1 LGVWKVL
8 TEKMWDAIVEQRL
21 ELHKLLQQLSPEQW
35 RTPSLCQGWSVQ
47 DVAAH
52 VISAPQLGASSMIKL
67 MPSMLRHGYNGMT
80 LRDGQARGSAST
92 PAILEQYEQFA
103 SIRRGPWMVNVK
115 ETLTDTLVHFQDL
128 ARPLG
133 IEHTMPAEAA
143 VVVAQRLERT
153 GLMLGSRKVLRS
165 VSMIATDINFE
176 SGIGEPVIGPISELV
191 MLRAGRSPRWDTL
204 AGPGVATVRELR
216 EKRAAKAGDIET

>member
-1 LGVWKVL
+1 ML
-8 TEKMWDAIVEQRL
+8 TEKMWDVIVEQRA
-21 ELHKLLQQLSPEQW
+21 ELHKILQQLSPEQW

-52 VISAPQLGASSMIKL
+52 VISAPQLDATAMLKL
-67 MPSMLRHGYNGMT
+67 MPSLLRHGYNGMT
-80 LRDGQARGSAST
+80 LRDGQARGSAGT

-103 SIRRGPWMVNVK
+103 SIRRGPWMVDAR

-133 IEHTMPAEAA
+133 IEHAMPSAAA
-143 VVVAQRLERT
+143 VEVARRLDRT

-165 VSMIATDINFE
+165 VLMIATDTSFE
-176 SGIGEPVIGPISELV
+176 SGQGESVIGPIDELV
-191 MLRAGRSPRWDTL
+191 MLRAGRSPRWAAL
-204 AGPGVATVRELR
+204 SGSGVPIVRELC
-216 EKRAAKAGDIET
+216 EKRAAKAGIIEA

>member
-1 LGVWKVL
+1 ML
-8 TEKMWDAIVEQRL
+8 TEKMWDAIIEQRV
-21 ELHKLLQQLSPEQW
+21 ELHKLLVQLSPEQW

-80 LRDGQARGSAST
+80 LRDGQARGSAGA
-92 PAILEQYEQFA
+92 PAILEQYEEFS

-143 VVVAQRLERT
+143 VEVAQRLERT
-153 GLMLGSRKVLRS
+153 GLMLGSHSVMRS
-165 VSMIATDINFE
+165 VKMIANDVDFE
-176 SGIGEPVIGPISELV
+176 AGKGEPVFGPIDELV
-191 MLRAGRSPRWDTL
+191 MLRAGRTPRWEAL
-204 AGPGVATVRELR
+204 AGAGVGIAQGLR
-216 EKRAAKAGDIET
+216 EQREAKAGFTGI